1 MTRWTYQVR
10 RDTTVFEDLA
20 PWWDERSGPASTPY
34 LRSEW
39 FDLWCS
45 SFLTA
50 AGSLRVVSVER
61 DGETVGV
68 LPLMRTRRG
77 WAALANSHT
86 DVFDLVGDF
95 DPDLHRAVDD
105 WLRGRAVTRLYRLDG
120 GSAIGSTIPTST
132 WLVDRDMR
140 APYIELGTDAETA
153 TARLSR
159 SLRRDAGRRERRL
172 AELGEVVYLDN
183 AVDHLPDAVDQCLK
197 LEASGWKGSEGTAIT
212 SRPET
217 EAFYRGLMDLAQSR
231 GWLRL
236 STLLIAERTVAFQ
249 LDLDYAGRR
258 FSMKGGFDE
267 ELSHLSPGKVLQ
279 LKSLQSAASRGLLS
293 YEFGGEAEPWK
304 LEWTDSHRRRIN
316 VLVAGSR
323 GAARVPGAVAR
334 FVARRRAVG

>member
-10 RDTTVFEDLA
+10 RDSTVFEELA
-20 PWWDERSGPASTPY
+20 PWWNEQPGPASTPY

-45 SFLTA
+45 SFLPG
-50 AGSLRVVSVER
+50 AGSLRVVCVER
-61 DGETVGV
+61 DGEAVGI
-68 LPLMRTRRG
+68 LPFMRTRRG

-86 DVFDLVGDF
+86 DVFDLVGDS
-95 DPDLHRAVDD
+95 DPDLQRAVDV
-105 WLRGRAVTRLYRLDG
+105 WLRGRSVTRLYRLDG
-120 GSAIGSTIPTST
+120 ESVIGSTIPTSS

-140 APYIELGTDAETA
+140 APYIELGTDVETA

-183 AVDHLPDAVDQCLK
+183 AVDHLPSAVDMCLQ
-197 LEASGWKGSEGTAIT
+197 LEASGWKGTEGTAIT
-212 SRPET
+212 SKPDTET
-217 EAFYRGLMDLAQSR
+217 FYRDLMDLAQTR

-236 STLLIAERTVAFQ
+236 STLLVAERPVAFQ

-258 FSMKGGFDE
+258 FSLKGGFDE

-293 YEFGGEAEPWK
+293 YEFGGETEPWK
-304 LEWTDSHRRRIN
+304 LEWTDTYRRRIN

-323 GAARVPGAVAR
+323 GTARVPGAVAR
-334 FVARRRAVG
+334 FVARRRVVA